1 MEKSKAIE
9 AFGTIRHLAAAAG
22 VTYEA
27 VRQWPAIIPEPRASQ
42 VRAAIAAKAA
52 QLVEMVK

>member
-1 MEKSKAIE
+1 MDKSKAIE

-27 VRQWPAIIPEPRASQ
+27 VRQWPVIIPEPRASQ
-42 VRAAIAAKAA
+42 VREAIRAKVAAL
-52 QLVEMVK
+52 QELV

>member
-1 MEKSKAIE
+1 MDKAKAIE

-27 VRQWPAIIPEPRASQ
+27 VRQWPSIIPEPRASQ
-42 VRAAIAAKAA
+42 VREAIRAKAA
-52 QLVEMVK
+52 HLLEMVK

>member
-1 MEKSKAIE
+1 MDKAKAIE
-9 AFGTIRHLAAAAG
+9 AFGTVRHLATAAG

-42 VRAAIAAKAA
+42 IREAIRAKIV
-52 QLVEMVK
+52 QLEEMVK